1 MRTIKKNVYYCDF
14 CGKRG
19 LSSFAMS
26 VHETHCTA
34 NPHRECR
41 LCKNDHSI
49 ASYAR
54 GLQER
59 FEIILTHDDLPDGS
73 YETIRW
79 IGEPITLD
87 EIVKYTDGCPNCTLA
102 ILRQTK
108 LHYEIFGF
116 EYDYKKELSKW
127 HDDHRK
133 SYCERMEDYY

>member
-1 MRTIKKNVYYCDF
+1 MRTVKKNVYYCDY

-49 ASYAR
+49 AHYVR

-59 FEIILTHDDLPDGS
+59 FEILLTPDDLPDGS

-79 IGEPITLD
+79 IGKPITLD
-87 EIVKYTDGCPNCTLA
+87 EILKYTDGCPNCTLA

-108 LHYEIFGF
+108 LHYQIFGF
-116 EYDYKKELSKW
+116 DYDYKKELSEW
-127 HDDHRK
+127 HNDHRK
-133 SYCERMEDYY
+133 TYSEDWY